1 MDRLREMEMF
11 VRVIESGSFSAAAR
25 DLNMGQPAVSK
36 TIASLEDR
44 LGVRLLT
51 RSTRKL
57 SATEAGTAF
66 YERAIRAIGE
76 ANEAEAAAQGAGAG
90 LEGRLRISVPVTFS
104 RLHLVPKLGSF
115 LDAHPRVQLELVM
128 DDRMVD
134 LVAENIDVGL
144 RMGVLSDSALKARK
158 IGLAERLVVASPP
171 YLARRGVPRT
181 PADLLEHDGIIYG
194 QSSGGQEWLFRRGTS
209 ETSVYLR
216 TRLKLS
222 AAEGV
227 REAVLAGQGFAIASR
242 WMFAPELKSGEVVSI
257 LDEWTLPAMD
267 LWVIY
272 PSGRF
277 TSAKARVHQVVRK
290 NDSSSGMI
298 IHSQLLK
305 RQSAK
310 SAAAF
315 STSPDAWIGAVGP
328 CLRTLSFWF
337 ARAP

>member
-11 VRVIESGSFSAAAR
+11 VRVIEAGSFSAAAR
-25 DLNMGQPAVSK
+25 DLNLGQPAVSK

-57 SATEAGTAF
+57 SPTEAGTAF
-66 YERAIRAIGE
+66 YERALRAIGE

-90 LEGRLRISVPVTFS
+90 LEGRLRVSAPVTFS
-104 RLHLVPKLGSF
+104 RLHLVPQLGSF
-115 LDAHPRVQLELVM
+115 LDGHPKVQLELLM
-128 DDRMVD
+128 DDRVVD
-134 LVAENIDVGL
+134 LVAENIDVAL
-144 RMGVLSDSALKARK
+144 QVGVLTDSALRARK
-158 IGLAERLVVASPP
+158 LGQAERLVIASPS

-181 PADLLEHDGIIYG
+181 PADLLEHDGVIYG
-194 QSSGGQEWLFRRGTS
+194 QSSGGQEWLFRRGAS

-242 WMFAPELKSGEVVSI
+242 WMFTPELKSGEVVSI
-257 LDEWTLPAMD
+257 LEEWTLPPMD

-272 PSGRF
+272 PSGRL
-277 TSAKARVHQVVRK
+277 TSAKARAFIK
-290 NDSSSGMI
+290 WFEKI
-298 IHSQLLK
+298 ITQ
-305 RQSAK
+305 
-310 SAAAF
+310 AA
-315 STSPDAWIGAVGP
+315 
-328 CLRTLSFWF
+328 
-337 ARAP
+337 